1 MAISMPEFS
10 EKFLHQKGMSMLFEL
25 LACCHEDILVNAIRL
40 LYTLIEFS
48 ENNTKKVLED
58 GNQKNEV
65 IHLL

>member
-1 MAISMPEFS
+1 
-10 EKFLHQKGMSMLFEL
+10 MLFEL
-25 LACCHEDILVNAIRL
+25 LACCHEEILVNAIRL